1 MGYSNKHR
9 LSKDLRERVADFF
22 DKTGAVIEN
31 ECNYPQPF
39 GNAWTVVRAG
49 RLLFR
54 FVWDRG
60 QPWVEV
66 SYSASGAWVAA
77 DQEIIRLTG
86 RDTPFVPLTWEQWS
100 QLLVMNNQLLQ
111 QAQS

>member
-1 MGYSNKHR
+1 MGYSKRHK
-9 LSKDLRERVADFF
+9 LSDDLREKVGDFF
-22 DKTGAVIEN
+22 AKTGAVIEE
-31 ECNYPQPF
+31 ECSYPQPF
-39 GNAWTVVRAG
+39 GNASTLVRSG

-60 QPWVEV
+60 EPIVYV
-66 SYSASGAWVAA
+66 SYAADTAWRPV

-100 QLLVMNNQLLQ
+100 RLLMMNHQLLQ
-111 QAQS
+111 QS

>member
-1 MGYSNKHR
+1 MGYSKKHK
-9 LSKDLRERVADFF
+9 LSDDLREKVGDFF
-22 DKTGAVIEN
+22 ATTGAVIEE
-31 ECNYPQPF
+31 ECSYPQPF
-39 GNAWTVVRAG
+39 GNASTVVRAG

-60 QPWVEV
+60 EPIVYV
-66 SYSASGAWVAA
+66 SYAADTAWRPV

-100 QLLVMNNQLLQ
+100 RLLMMNHQLLQ
-111 QAQS
+111 QS